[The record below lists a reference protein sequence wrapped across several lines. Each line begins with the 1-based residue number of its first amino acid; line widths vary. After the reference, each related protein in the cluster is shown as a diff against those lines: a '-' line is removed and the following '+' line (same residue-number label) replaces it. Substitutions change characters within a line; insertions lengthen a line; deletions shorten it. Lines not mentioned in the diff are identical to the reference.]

1 MRRIVKVLKVIE
13 KSEGLLTPFAAL
25 KLETIKKDA
34 AFYHVQWNGGDIFS
48 VSGKPNHARVVDLAK
63 RTCACRAWEIT
74 GMPCRHAVAAIWNMA
89 TNGRRVGSL
98 ESWCNPIYTMGR
110 WKQVYAFKVNPING
124 RSLWVQSQVPTTLTP
139 PNHHKQVGRPK
150 KARKRSALEVEEM
163 THSGRLSK
171 KHTKGKC
178 GKCGHNTRTCKGDAT
193 V

>member
-1 MRRIVKVLKVIE
+1 
-13 KSEGLLTPFAAL
+13 
-25 KLETIKKDA
+25 
-34 AFYHVQWNGGDIFS
+34 
-48 VSGKPNHARVVDLAK
+48 
-63 RTCACRAWEIT
+63 
-74 GMPCRHAVAAIWNMA
+74 MPCRHAVAAIWNMA

-98 ESWCNPIYTMGR
+98 ESWCNPIYTMAR

-124 RSLWVQSQVPTTLTP
+124 RSLWVKSQVPTTLTP

-178 GKCGHNTRTCKGDAT
+178 GKCGHVGHNTRTCKGDAT